1 MNIYRKFRKS
11 TKALSPVVASIIL
24 IAVTVAVS
32 VVVAAWMG
40 GMTINLMGTAEQGVI
55 TNLQFT
61 EGTLETDPD
70 TIVATVQNTGD
81 AAITITGGFLNGD
94 AATSFAEI
102 NAVLPE
108 LDDEI
113 IPKGKTADIE
123 LTLPA
128 GTLVDATQYQVK
140 LTTSKGNAIAYTST
154 YSA

>member
-1 MNIYRKFRKS
+1 MNTYRKLKKS

-61 EGTLETDPD
+61 DGGAGDD
-70 TIVATVQNTGD
+70 TIIATVQNTGD
-81 AAITITGGFLNGD
+81 VALTITGGFVNGNEATAI
-94 AATSFAEI
+94 AAGTSMTVAKADTETFT
-102 NAVLPE
+102 LT
-108 LDDEI
+108 
-113 IPKGKTADIE
+113 IPTD
-123 LTLPA
+123 
-128 GTLVDATQYQVK
+128 TLVDATQYQVK

-154 YSA
+154 YLAP

>member
-1 MNIYRKFRKS
+1 MNTYRKLKKS

-61 EGTLETDPD
+61 VTTGSPD
-70 TIVATVQNTGD
+70 EIVATVQNTGD
-81 AAITITGGFLNGD
+81 VALTITGGFVNGD
-94 AATSFAEI
+94 AANSVTAGTSTTVAKGATETFT
-102 NAVLPE
+102 LE
-108 LDDEI
+108 LDE
-113 IPKGKTADIE
+113 
-123 LTLPA
+123 
-128 GTLVDATQYQVK
+128 GTLVDAQQYQVK

-154 YSA
+154 YLA